1 MAKKNQNFQ
10 IYKGEVKVLRVTI
23 KDKAGALV
31 DLSSISSA
39 RYVVSKAAKAT
50 SYMIEKSEADLTIA
64 GLGIYDIPF
73 EHDDTDELKAG
84 TWHHELRIKSGS
96 EVELV
101 VMEGNF
107 QLDDS
112 NTNVVT

>member
-1 MAKKNQNFQ
+1 MAKTNQNFQ
-10 IYKGEVKVLRVTI
+10 IYKGEVKILAVTI
-23 KDKAGALV
+23 RDKAGTLV
-31 DLSSISSA
+31 DLSSISGA
-39 RYVVSKAAKAT
+39 LYRVSKAPKAT
-50 SYMIEKSEADLTIA
+50 SHFIEKTDADLTIA
-64 GLGIYDIPF
+64 GLGVYHIPF

-84 TWHHELRIKSGS
+84 TWYHELRIHSGT

-101 VMEGNF
+101 VMSGNF